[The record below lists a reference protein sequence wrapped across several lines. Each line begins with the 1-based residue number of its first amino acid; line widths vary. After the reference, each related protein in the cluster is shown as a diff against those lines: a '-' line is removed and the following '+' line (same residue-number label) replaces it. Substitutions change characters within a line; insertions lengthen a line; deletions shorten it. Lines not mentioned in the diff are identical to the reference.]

1 MAVAQAQGSTEALE
15 ALVGQH
21 AVIVRTSLPVAAR
34 LHTGGPTPVLL
45 LDPDAPREDRT
56 VALLEALGRIL
67 VGPAA
72 VTSGRRVQ
80 QHRHLRVV
88 P

>member
-1 MAVAQAQGSTEALE
+1 MALAHTHGSTDALE

-21 AVIVRTSLPVAAR
+21 ITIVRTPLPVAAR
-34 LHTGGPTPVLL
+34 LHTGPPTPVLL
-45 LDPDAPREDRT
+45 LDPDAPQEDQT

-72 VTSGRRVQ
+72 ITSGRKVP
-80 QHRHLRVV
+80 HLRVV